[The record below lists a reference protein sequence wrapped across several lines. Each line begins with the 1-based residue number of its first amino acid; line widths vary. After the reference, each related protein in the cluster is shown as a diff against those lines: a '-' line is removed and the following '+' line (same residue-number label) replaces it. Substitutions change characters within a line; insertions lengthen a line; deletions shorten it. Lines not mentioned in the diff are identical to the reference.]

1 VAASRLA
8 PRSRRSIGSGA
19 SAAATRAGAPAR
31 VPATTL
37 DRHAGHVTRSAIARD
52 ERVTPVAPV
61 APPAVDR
68 FLREARTLWLST
80 VHEDGRPH
88 LVPIWFTWDGTAFL
102 LFSKPWARKIDNIR
116 RTPDVMVAVGDP
128 ASDFDVQLI
137 EGRAELLPAPTAD
150 VMPPHHLDRY
160 EAELS
165 TAGLDRRAYADLY
178 SQAVRIVP
186 TRFLPWHGRG
196 DVAHVSEANRP
207 ERSAA

>member
-1 VAASRLA
+1 MTASRLA

-19 SAAATRAGAPAR
+19 SATATRTGAPAR
-31 VPATTL
+31 VPSTAV
-37 DRHAGHVTRSAIARD
+37 DRQAGHVARTAIALD
-52 ERVTPVAPV
+52 ERVAPV

-68 FLREARTLWLST
+68 FLREARVLWLST
-80 VHEDGRPH
+80 VHADGRPH

-102 LFSKPWARKIDNIR
+102 LFSKPWARKIENIR

-128 ASDFDVQLI
+128 AGDFDVQLI
-137 EGRAELLPAPTAD
+137 EGRAELLPAPTVD

-165 TAGLDRRAYADLY
+165 TAGLDRRGYADLY